1 MSWHWDSAFL
11 TEWAQFET
19 LLRHVRNIWEAGDWS
34 CLWTAVVL
42 NWSVCVCVWV
52 VVSIFDVW
60 FLQACV
66 YHLLSWLWSQRE
78 ARGRLQPSLQTHTDS
93 KSAAAHALSSNRRSR
108 SLQLISFIPS
118 VSQSCS
124 SSATVWRLR
133 FTERHWHWIIKQWKP
148 AVLCVI
154 KVTKSLGN

>member
-1 MSWHWDSAFL
+1 MFEFTLRFCFFDRVSTVWDVVETCEKHLRSRRL
-11 TEWAQFET
+11 KLSVNGCCFE
-19 LLRHVRNIWEAGDWS
+19 
-34 CLWTAVVL
+34 
-42 NWSVCVCVWV
+42 VCVWV

-78 ARGRLQPSLQTHTDS
+78 ARGRLQASLQTHTDS
-93 KSAAAHALSSNRRSR
+93 KSAAAHALSSNRRSH